1 MSETQE
7 HEEAPAVTLT
17 QEEEANVKE
26 QVPHRSPVVFEII
39 RRSGEEELN
48 RPLASLWWSG
58 LCAGLS
64 IGFSVLSQALLRKYL
79 PDASWTPLIEKLGY
93 TIGFAIVILARQQL
107 FTENT
112 ITAVVPLMAHPH
124 LKNLLLVMRLW
135 LAVLIANVVGAT
147 FFSLFL
153 TYGGALD
160 ADLLKF
166 IHDISVHAT
175 VAPPGA
181 LIGRGVVAGF
191 LIATLVWIMAGIEGS
206 KLSVIVLF
214 TYLIALG
221 NFGHVV
227 AGSVEAS
234 FLVIDG
240 TQSIGQAIF
249 GFFFPALIGNMLGG
263 TAIFTLLAY
272 GQIRN
277 ELKDQ
282 QLGRPE
288 DRGDGGTGPN
298 ANKTDR
304 PARPTS
310 RGGAKDSVA

>member
-1 MSETQE
+1 MAETQE

-17 QEEEANVKE
+17 QEEEASVKE

-39 RRSGEEELN
+39 RRNGEEELN

-93 TIGFAIVILARQQL
+93 TVGFAIVILARQQL

-135 LAVLIANVVGAT
+135 VAVLAANVAGAML
-147 FFSLFL
+147 FALFL
-153 TYGGALD
+153 VHGGALD

-166 IHDISVHAT
+166 IHDISTHAT
-175 VAPPGA
+175 VMPWES

-191 LIATLVWIMAGIEGS
+191 LIATLVWVMAGLEGS
-206 KLSVIVLF
+206 KLPVIVLF
-214 TYLIALG
+214 TYVIALG

-240 TQSIGQAIF
+240 TQPVGQALV
-249 GFFFPALIGNMLGG
+249 GFFLPALVGNLLGG
-263 TAIFTLLAY
+263 TVIFTLLAY

-277 ELKDQ
+277 ELKT
-282 QLGRPE
+282 GGSEPAE
-288 DRGDGGTGPN
+288 DRDDDEGDGGNNTTTGISEQKSRRSSAKN
-298 ANKTDR
+298 A
-304 PARPTS
+304 
-310 RGGAKDSVA
+310 